1 MKNNFNVINKTQVT
15 IRLPIELK
23 NKLYQEADEKRLS
36 LNAMIIILLL
46 IRILLIQYPGWRVYF
61 FVPFLPFLVSLAPFL
76 SAQVQV

>member
-36 LNAMIIILLL
+36 LNAIIIIIL
-46 IRILLIQYPGWRVYF
+46 IRILLIQYLGWRVYF